1 MIKNKI
7 KKEQKEMKN
16 YVSPVVKTYLFNTQD
31 VVCASLLGIF
41 GLDNGVYWPGSEGG
55 ESK

>member
-1 MIKNKI
+1 
-7 KKEQKEMKN
+7 MKN

-55 ESK
+55 ESR